1 MTYLTREKYESLV
14 KKYKGGHWTP
24 ETIDQR
30 WDYHSRVVELVR
42 SLNIKIPG
50 NVLEMGTMGVS
61 CVENSDTIDYL
72 ERWDFP
78 GKSPTYVHDSRV
90 TPWPI
95 ADKKYEIFIA
105 LRVFQHLTPSQMEAT
120 REAMR
125 IARNV
130 IIVVPDVYKNKAIP
144 DSKGIT
150 YKEFVNFLDGIH
162 PNLYF
167 PIRNEF
173 FYYWD
178 VEKPSK
184 LDIETVMHRTC
195 FDDHQALTSQK
206 QERSEKKSI
215 LEKYLNTAKSFIRKG
230 INFFRKIV
238 IFRAERDATI
248 HDGDK
253 QSQGNTDRHIEFIGP
268 AGIGKSTIYAEVKK
282 KAVGNWFYR
291 ENLSDILGKDGGG
304 DGAEL
309 YLQLLH
315 SKIDHLDRYNH
326 LPSYERIRLI
336 SFFSNILLR
345 DLAMSNNDPSSRK
358 FLLDEGLCHNFSEEL
373 IDLSDSDLKM
383 LMAKRAFV
391 FVQARDS
398 KTIVDRIRKRE
409 SETGRKVAYHVGLD
423 DNALI
428 DLSETSSSLF
438 NVFIDRVESL
448 GVPVCKIFAEDDIQ
462 NQVGH
467 VLDFEKRFVL

>member
-1 MTYLTREKYESLV
+1 MSLV
-14 KKYKGGHWTP
+14 KKYEGGHWTP
-24 ETIDQR
+24 DTIDQR
-30 WDYHSRVVELVR
+30 WDYHSRVVELVK
-42 SLNIKIPG
+42 SLKINDPG

-61 CVENSDTIDYL
+61 CVEDSDTLDYL
-72 ERWDFP
+72 ESWDFP

-105 LRVFQHLTPSQMEAT
+105 LRVFQHLTPFQREAT

-125 IARNV
+125 IARKV

-150 YKEFVNFLDGIH
+150 YREFVDFLDGIH

-178 VEKPSK
+178 VENPSK
-184 LDIETVMHRTC
+184 LDIETVMRRTN
-195 FDDHQALTSQK
+195 FDDHQALASK
-206 QERSEKKSI
+206 EQERKENKAI
-215 LEKYLNTAKSFIRKG
+215 LERTISTAKSLIRKG
-230 INFFRKIV
+230 IKISRKIV
-238 IFRAERDATI
+238 IFRNDRDVSI
-248 HDGDK
+248 HDDDK
-253 QSQGNTDRHIEFIGP
+253 QSHGSNTNRHIEFIGP
-268 AGIGKSTIYAEVKK
+268 AGIGKSTIYTEVKK

-291 ENLSDILGKDGGG
+291 ENFSSILGKNSGGV
-304 DGAEL
+304 GAEL
-309 YLQLLH
+309 YFQLLK
-315 SKIDHLDRYNH
+315 SKIDHLDRYN

-336 SFFSNILLR
+336 SFFSDLLLR
-345 DLAMSNNDPSSRK
+345 DLAMSNNDKSSRK

-373 IDLSDSDLKM
+373 IDLPDSDLEM

-409 SETGRKVAYHVGLD
+409 RETGRKVAYHVGLD
-423 DNALI
+423 DDALI
-428 DLSETSSSLF
+428 NLSETSSSLF
-438 NVFIDRVESL
+438 NAFIDRVEVL
-448 GVPVCKIFAEDDIQ
+448 GVPVCKIFAEDNIQ
-462 NQVGH
+462 TNVRH
-467 VLDFEKRFVL
+467 VLDFEKRFMI